1 MTEDWRDIK
10 GYEGKY
16 QISNM
21 GNVKSL
27 NYHRGKSERI
37 LKPRYP
43 SPPQNEYGYV
53 VLSKN
58 NKVQHFYIHRL
69 VAEYFLDNPQN
80 KPYVNHKDGNKH
92 NNNVENLEWVTPL
105 ENNLHAYHI
114 LGKHPM
120 RGFKFDK
127 NKNSKKVA
135 QFYVSPEGYEYK
147 IAVYANSVA
156 ASFINNIDKRSI
168 NLCCNGKFKQAGGY
182 IWRFETITR

>member
-1 MTEDWRDIK
+1 MTEEWRDIK

-156 ASFINNIDKRSI
+156 AGMINKISSRRI
-168 NLCCNGKFKQAGGY
+168 TGCCNNLSEHKEAGGY
-182 IWRFETITR
+182 IWRYENE